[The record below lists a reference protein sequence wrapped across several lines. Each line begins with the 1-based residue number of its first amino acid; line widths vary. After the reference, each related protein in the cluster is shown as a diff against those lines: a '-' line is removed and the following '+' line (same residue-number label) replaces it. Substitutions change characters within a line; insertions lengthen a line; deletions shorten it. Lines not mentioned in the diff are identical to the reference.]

1 MRSHVQKGTRKVGYV
16 TISAH
21 SVSESPSRLTT
32 VLSGRKSSDGG
43 TREVMKI
50 ATPKE
55 SAPGKRRRASG
66 YAARVPIR
74 TETTVAAMLTIRLF
88 ANQLQNMVS
97 FESIS

>member
-43 TREVMKI
+43 TREVMKS

-55 SAPGKRRRASG
+55 AAAGKGRRGRG
-66 YAARVPIR
+66 HRGRMPIR
-74 TETTVAAMLTIRLF
+74 TERHVAAMRTVRRV
-88 ANQLQNMVS
+88 AEQRPKQLAL
-97 FESIS
+97 E